1 MSGKNAKLPDNP
13 KDAFE
18 QYILKLERKYAPWYK
33 HASTFNKIMWVI
45 GQSTAI
51 LAGAITAF
59 IAALVGEAQFA
70 NLRWL
75 LVLLPLVGAFAT
87 ALLAQTR
94 VRDILALRESGRE
107 HIETLIEA
115 ARATYAANAASGGQD
130 MAKLHMGLVNDV
142 SLLEKQQAV
151 DILSI
156 VPIVG
161 TTSEKPPGDNK
172 QD

>member
-1 MSGKNAKLPDNP
+1 MGSENVKLPNNP
-13 KDAFE
+13 KDTLE
-18 QYILKLERKYAPWYK
+18 QYILKLEREYAPWYK
-33 HASTFNKIMWVI
+33 RASMFNKIMWVI

-51 LAGAITAF
+51 LAGALTAF
-59 IAALVGEAQFA
+59 VAALVGEGQFA
-70 NLRWL
+70 NLRWV

-115 ARATYAANAASGGQD
+115 AKATYAANAAPEEKD
-130 MAKLHMGLVNDV
+130 ITNLHMGLVNEV
-142 SLLEKQQAV
+142 SLLERQQAV

-156 VPIVG
+156 VPVVG
-161 TTSEKPPGDNK
+161 TTSGKTPGDNK
-172 QD
+172 QA

>member
-1 MSGKNAKLPDNP
+1 MDGQNARLPDNA
-13 KDAFE
+13 KEAFE
-18 QYILKLERKYAPWYK
+18 QYILKLEREYAPWYK
-33 HASTFNKIMWVI
+33 RTSTFNKVMWVI

-51 LAGAITAF
+51 LAGTITAF
-59 IAALVGEAQFA
+59 VAALVGEREFA
-70 NLRWL
+70 DLRWL
-75 LVLLPLVGAFAT
+75 LVLLPLIGAFAT

-115 ARATYAANAASGGQD
+115 AKATYAGIPRAGEQD
-130 MAKLHMGLVNDV
+130 VTDRHMHLVNEV
-142 SLLEKQQAV
+142 SRLERQQAV

-156 VPIVG
+156 VPVVG
-161 TTSEKPPGDNK
+161 PGGKPPAGSK

>member
-1 MSGKNAKLPDNP
+1 MGGENVKLPDNS

-18 QYILKLERKYAPWYK
+18 QYVLKLEREYAPWYK
-33 HASTFNKIMWVI
+33 RASTFNKVMWVI

-59 IAALVGEAQFA
+59 IAALVGEGQFA
-70 NLRWL
+70 NLKWL

-115 ARATYAANAASGGQD
+115 AKATYAANAASGVQD
-130 MAKLHMGLVNDV
+130 IANLHMGLVNEV
-142 SLLEKQQAV
+142 SRLEKQQAV

-156 VPIVG
+156 VPVVG
-161 TTSEKPPGDNK
+161 TTSGKTPGDNK

>member
-1 MSGKNAKLPDNP
+1 MAGENAKLQDNP

-18 QYILKLERKYAPWYK
+18 QYILELEREYRPWYER
-33 HASTFNKIMWVI
+33 ASAFNKIMWVI

-59 IAALVGEAQFA
+59 VAALVTEEQFG
-70 NLRWL
+70 NLKWL

-94 VRDILALRESGRE
+94 VRDILALRENGRE
-107 HIETLIEA
+107 QIQALIDTAKAAYA
-115 ARATYAANAASGGQD
+115 ARAASGGQD
-130 MAKLHMGLVNDV
+130 ITNLHMGLVNDV
-142 SLLEKQQAV
+142 GRLEKQQAV

-156 VPIVG
+156 VPVVG
-161 TTSEKPPGDNK
+161 TKGGERPDDTK